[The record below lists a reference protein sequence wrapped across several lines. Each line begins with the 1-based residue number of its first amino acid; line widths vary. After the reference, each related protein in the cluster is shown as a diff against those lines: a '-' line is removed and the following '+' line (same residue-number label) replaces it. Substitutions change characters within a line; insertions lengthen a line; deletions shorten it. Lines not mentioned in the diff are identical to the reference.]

1 MSLSASSSRH
11 LRLSDACIC
20 AFTGALIG
28 AFDISLGLSQSDI
41 SLSTNEWLRLG
52 VFAILIGAVA
62 CVLIGMSLVFII
74 RRVHRWIPS
83 SKRPSLPGQ
92 ASLPG
97 FF

>member
-1 MSLSASSSRH
+1 MSLSASSSRY

-20 AFTGALIG
+20 AFAGALIG

-52 VFAILIGAVA
+52 VFAVLIGAVA

-83 SKRPSLPGQ
+83 SKRPLVAGATS
-92 ASLPG
+92 
-97 FF
+97 